1 MVGACLED
9 MQGFYVPCNASSQN
23 AVSAYPAS
31 STRKTLVCCGKQYVL
46 VLAAVQMK
54 KSCLPPSGLSF
65 RAFGKNATN
74 LEMHELNGCHHES

>member
-1 MVGACLED
+1 MAGACLED

-23 AVSAYPAS
+23 AVFAYPAS

-54 KSCLPPSGLSF
+54 KLLAAIWTKFQCIREECYQP
-65 RAFGKNATN
+65 
-74 LEMHELNGCHHES
+74 